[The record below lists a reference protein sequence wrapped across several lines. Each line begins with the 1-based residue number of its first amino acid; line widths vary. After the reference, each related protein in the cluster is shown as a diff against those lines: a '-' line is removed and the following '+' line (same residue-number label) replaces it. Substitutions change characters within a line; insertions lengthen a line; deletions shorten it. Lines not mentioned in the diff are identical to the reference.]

1 MDDLTYEL
9 LVAACRPGGG
19 TVLTSRTDLEPAAGP
34 LGGVAPARFVDGSNA
49 VYAYEQR
56 FDGEDA
62 VRAVVLLSKGAALN
76 KVEAALATGIADGE
90 EPLARTPRVNLRYE
104 GLPPMTEL
112 DLPHRVFDGHLRAGT
127 IDGKPTTDHPAYRAL
142 RDATP
147 ADARALLETSPV
159 SLVLGAWDSTRKS
172 HQGRYRS
179 ALTGEIIGV
188 LADQSADPVTPRRGA
203 ARFDTVAPS
212 VRLAGEEM
220 EGLLEAQGGELS
232 TRNVEGIRKEIAKA
246 GKTGTVSGAAL
257 GLGSV
262 PPSMNGLGFVS
273 CRRIVRHHVLTFAA
287 LRQLRFGLGPDGDA
301 AARALLG
308 ALALAGL
315 ARSDAELEIRA
326 NCDLVESAPSI
337 VELDARYGAKT
348 TIEPLDIASADA
360 LLSTAIEAATAHGV
374 HWEGQHLDVVG
385 DPLIAGAIESDTE
398 E

>member
-1 MDDLTYEL
+1 MSDLTYEL
-9 LVAACRPGGG
+9 LLGACLPGGS
-19 TVLTSRTDLEPAAGP
+19 TALTSRTNLEPAAGP
-34 LGGVAPARFVDGSNA
+34 LAGVAPARFVEGRNA
-49 VYAYEQR
+49 VYAYEKR

-62 VRAVVLLSKGAALN
+62 VTAVVLLSKGAALN
-76 KVEAALATGIADGE
+76 KVEAALATAMADGV
-90 EPLARTPRVNLRYE
+90 EPLARTPRVNLTYV
-104 GLPPMTEL
+104 GLPSMTEL

-127 IDGKPTTDHPAYRAL
+127 IGATPTTEHPVYRAL

-147 ADARALLETSPV
+147 ANARPLLEASPV
-159 SLVLGAWDSTRKS
+159 SLVLGAWDSTRKA

-188 LADQSADPVTPRRGA
+188 LADQSADPITPRRGA
-203 ARFDTVAPS
+203 ARTDTVAPS
-212 VRLAGEEM
+212 VRLPGKEM
-220 EGLLEAQGGELS
+220 ESLLEAQGSELS
-232 TRNVEGIRKEIAKA
+232 TGNIERIRKAIAKG

-262 PPSMNGLGFVS
+262 PPSMEGLGFVS

-301 AARALLG
+301 AARALLA

-326 NCDLVESAPSI
+326 NCDLVESAPPS

-348 TIEPLDIASADA
+348 AIQPLDIATTDV
-360 LLSTAIEAATAHGV
+360 LLSTAIDAVTARGV
-374 HWEGQHLDVVG
+374 RWEGQHLDVVG
-385 DPLIAGAIESDTE
+385 DPLIAGGIEADTE